1 MNKIGILG
9 GTFNPIHTVHLQMA
23 GAACNQ
29 YDLDEVWF
37 MPSNHPPHKEESDI
51 VSNEHRQRMIQ
62 FAISCCKKF
71 RFSDFE
77 YSRPGTTY
85 TSDTLSLL
93 HESYP
98 DTQFYFIMGEDSLR
112 DFDSWHEPEQI
123 AARCRILVC
132 SREGHSL
139 MELCEKMNRKYGSVF
154 SAFYIPAS
162 CISSSYIRE
171 QLQEGILPY
180 GQLPP
185 QVLSYI
191 RLHGLYHTKPWCIN
205 ASKDSAMKQLIPMLQ
220 SSLRPKRF
228 LHTLG
233 VADTASNLAV
243 VHGVNP
249 QNARLAGMLHDC
261 AKYLTDTE
269 MIALCEK
276 KHIHLTDFEC
286 STPALIHSKLGVF
299 VARERYGVEDSAI
312 LSAIAC
318 HTTGKP
324 DMTSLEKIVFIADYI
339 EPGRKM
345 DCSPHSLKKIRQ
357 TSFQNLDQSLIL
369 ILENTIHYLT
379 KEKLPVDPVSKETY
393 LYYKKESPT

>member
-1 MNKIGILG
+1 M
-9 GTFNPIHTVHLQMA
+9 V
-23 GAACNQ
+23 
-29 YDLDEVWF
+29 

-132 SREGHSL
+132 SREGRSL
-139 MELCEKMNRKYGSVF
+139 MELCEKMNQKYGSVF

-357 TSFQNLDQSLIL
+357 TSFQDLDQSLIL